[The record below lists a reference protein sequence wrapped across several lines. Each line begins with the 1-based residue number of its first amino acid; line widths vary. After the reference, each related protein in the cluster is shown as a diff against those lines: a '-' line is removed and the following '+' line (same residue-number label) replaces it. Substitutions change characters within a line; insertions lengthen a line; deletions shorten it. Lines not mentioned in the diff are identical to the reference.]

1 MTQKHNTETDRKLA
15 QHLVSLYYADDGQ
28 HAAQRRRAGNVDQ
41 EFLRDFILYARTH
54 VAPEVTDEAVE
65 GLVQGYLSM
74 RSMGGRGS
82 KTITATTRQLESL
95 IRLAQVR
102 IDVGVGVEIDTDVY
116 ID

>member
-1 MTQKHNTETDRKLA
+1 MTN
-15 QHLVSLYYADDGQ
+15 LVSC
-28 HAAQRRRAGNVDQ
+28 
-41 EFLRDFILYARTH
+41 ILYLCTLRCARCPH
-54 VAPEVTDEAVE
+54 SLSCFVVTDEAVE

-102 IDVGVGVEIDTDVY
+102 VGVDMFVDLGVGWKQSYNMLPLTFAHPLC
-116 ID
+116 